1 MNESNPT
8 TQPELGSSGDEM
20 DNSRLRSFV
29 DLPLELLIE
38 VAKYLQPLDL
48 IQASRANKSFRSLFM
63 RRSVTLVWETAFRN
77 VEGLPPCPEG
87 CCEPRYAA
95 LIFLEECSICGQ
107 PSPVLYVMDPGALAR
122 LCSKCRS
129 EERTYLIDVKH
140 PDLVFAS
147 YVFPHYPPSLTRWC
161 LSRDVKHVEA
171 TYEALIAAGDE
182 ETMVRWVNKR
192 RELVADWDQVAIF
205 LGASSYRHHEQLQA
219 INRLKEARQA
229 EIKSR
234 LRALGWHQADF
245 HQYKKLPPDQWN
257 SLLYKAELLDDQ
269 VWENILPQLLEH
281 VKGNRDQRFQNEV
294 FRRKEVRALEI
305 KYWLEAV
312 QDNLPPLV
320 LVTRK
325 PNNSGEGPL
334 EQSRALLPHQ
344 VFPTLEIIK
353 TWPEYETLVETDLP
367 SKAFRAEFRRKQG
380 QLTRLIADWR
390 YDAETAALEVL
401 PKDTLPASSHGIEF
415 DLTTIAGDDTQPFDY
430 LPMDTRRLLRA
441 DATFSNNQALGFYPG
456 VLCNW
461 TEATILEYDYNAS
474 KIAKALLR
482 TLGRPEASYP
492 EMVEL
497 YHVFVCGRCHDSR
510 SKSWLMIVQH
520 FYDEWLR
527 WQGHSGILSACAE
540 ATKSPATVFTHDVDS
555 ADPKPL
561 IRIVK
566 QD

>member
-1 MNESNPT
+1 MV
-8 TQPELGSSGDEM
+8 G
-20 DNSRLRSFV
+20 
-29 DLPLELLIE
+29 
-38 VAKYLQPLDL
+38 
-48 IQASRANKSFRSLFM
+48 
-63 RRSVTLVWETAFRN
+63 
-77 VEGLPPCPEG
+77 
-87 CCEPRYAA
+87 
-95 LIFLEECSICGQ
+95 IFPNYS
-107 PSPVLYVMDPGALAR
+107 
-122 LCSKCRS
+122 
-129 EERTYLIDVKH
+129 
-140 PDLVFAS
+140 
-147 YVFPHYPPSLTRWC
+147 PSLKRWC

-182 ETMVRWVNKR
+182 ESTVRWVNKR
-192 RELVADWDQVAIF
+192 RELVADWNQVAIF
-205 LGASSYRHHEQLQA
+205 RCQFLWVADTFITQKSQLLLKWVMGRYHAQLKA
-219 INRLKEARQA
+219 IDQLKEARRA

-234 LRALGWHQADF
+234 LVALGWRLTDLRQC
-245 HQYKKLPPDQWN
+245 KKMPRDQWD
-257 SLLYKAELLDDQ
+257 SLLYKAEPLDDQ

-281 VKGNRDQRFQNEV
+281 AKRNRDQRLQNEA
-294 FRRKEVRALEI
+294 FRRKEVRTREI
-305 KYWLEAV
+305 QKWLEVV
-312 QDNLPPLV
+312 QNKLPPLV
-320 LVTRK
+320 LTTRK
-325 PNNSGEGPL
+325 PNSLGEGPL

-390 YDAETAALEVL
+390 LDAETAALEVL
-401 PKDTLPASSHGIEF
+401 PKDTLPASSHSIEF

-430 LPMDTRRLLRA
+430 LPIDTRRLLRA

-482 TLGRPEASYP
+482 MLGRPEASYP
-492 EMVEL
+492 EMKAL
-497 YHVFVCGRCHDSR
+497 NNVFVCGRCHDSR

-527 WQGHSGILSACAE
+527 WQDHSDIFSARAE
-540 ATKSPATVFTHDVDS
+540 VNKSFAPVFTHDVDS
-555 ADPKPL
+555 ISPKPL

-566 QD
+566 VSTGFDPRFPLKLCKMCGEIESDEVRFCRAHERIVAYFRRMRLTENSAGEQSSA